1 MVQLEESEPDTEG
14 DESFIKAVQNK
25 NRRKIY
31 YAKVYFLYCFLPML
45 LVLSI
50 FGTLNHQKNDSWCI
64 IINISIIISSSIP
77 LIVYGIAF
85 ALYLR
90 KFSDPEVS
98 KKVPCPL
105 FRPRLD

>member
-1 MVQLEESEPDTEG
+1 M
-14 DESFIKAVQNK
+14 
-25 NRRKIY
+25 
-31 YAKVYFLYCFLPML
+31 YFLYCFLPML

-50 FGTLNHQKNDSWCI
+50 FGTLNHQKHDSWCI

-77 LIVYGIAF
+77 LVVYGIAF

-98 KKVPCPL
+98 KKVEIDL
-105 FRPRLD
+105 FRPRLG

>member
-1 MVQLEESEPDTEG
+1 
-14 DESFIKAVQNK
+14 
-25 NRRKIY
+25 
-31 YAKVYFLYCFLPML
+31 ML

-50 FGTLNHQKNDSWCI
+50 FGTLNHQKDDSWCI
-64 IINISIIISSSIP
+64 IINVSIIISSSIP

-98 KKVPCPL
+98 KKV
-105 FRPRLD
+105 RLELVRRRRG